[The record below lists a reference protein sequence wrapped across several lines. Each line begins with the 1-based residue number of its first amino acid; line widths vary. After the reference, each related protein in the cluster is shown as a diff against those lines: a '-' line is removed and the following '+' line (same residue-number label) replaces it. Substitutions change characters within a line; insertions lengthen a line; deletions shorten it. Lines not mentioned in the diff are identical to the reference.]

1 MNTKKAGAIIRI
13 IFYILR
19 HDGREKEDFD
29 SSDILLRYKDLLK
42 EPYHGD
48 NIKEIIRK
56 FKKRRYKME
65 IKTLQ
70 KESSL
75 RGWLNKHVDIKEIFW
90 FERLNG
96 RFRIKS
102 ELLKTLGARNE

>member
-19 HDGREKEDFD
+19 HDGRENQDFD
-29 SSDILLRYKDLLK
+29 SSDIFLSYKNLLK
-42 EPYHGD
+42 DPCHED
-48 NIKEIIRK
+48 KIKEIIKK
-56 FKKRRYKME
+56 FKKRRDKME

-70 KESSL
+70 KEASL
-75 RGWLNKHVDIKEIFW
+75 RGWLNKHVDGKEIFW

-96 RFRIKS
+96 RFRIKP
-102 ELLKTLGARNE
+102 ELLKTLDVMV